1 VLPAPAFSISDA
13 RGRPLRDLRI
23 SVTDRCNFRCR
34 YCMPREHFGKEH
46 TFLPRSDLLTFEEI
60 ARLSHIAASIGVN
73 KLRLTGGEPL
83 LRADLPEL
91 VAMLAAIPHMDLAL
105 TTNGSLLA
113 RHAAALKRAGLRR
126 LTVSLDALDP
136 TAFRRMADTE
146 HEVSDV
152 LAGIQAAER
161 AGFGPLKIN
170 TVVRRGVNE
179 DEIVALAR
187 HFRGTGHVVRF
198 IEYMDVGL
206 TNGWKLDQVVSAK
219 EILERLESEAPLE
232 AIEENYGG
240 EVARRFRYRDG
251 SGEIGIIQSVTQP
264 FCGACTRLRLSSE
277 GKLYTC
283 LFATIGHDLRA
294 ELRSGHRYSE
304 LRALPARPLRRIEMS
319 YIGG

>member
-1 VLPAPAFSISDA
+1 
-13 RGRPLRDLRI
+13 
-23 SVTDRCNFRCR
+23 
-34 YCMPREHFGKEH
+34 MPREHFGKEH

-294 ELRSGHRYSE
+294 ELRSGQSDDALRDSLLRLWTARDDRYSE

>member
-1 VLPAPAFSISDA
+1 
-13 RGRPLRDLRI
+13 
-23 SVTDRCNFRCR
+23 
-34 YCMPREHFGKEH
+34 MPREHFGKEH

-60 ARLSHIAASIGVN
+60 ARLSRIAASVGVN

-83 LRADLPEL
+83 LRADLSEL
-91 VAMLAAIPHMDLAL
+91 VAMLAAIPHVDLAL

-206 TNGWKLDQVVSAK
+206 TNGWKLDQVVPAK

-232 AIEENYGG
+232 AIGENYGG

-251 SGEIGIIQSVTQP
+251 SGEIGIIPSVTQP

-294 ELRSGHRYSE
+294 ELRSGQNDDALRESLLRLWTARDDHYSE